1 MIWMSDYNFSEE
13 MKKRRE
19 LVERVMEENLP
30 REEGFAGT
38 VIEAMNYSLRV
49 GGKRLRPILMQE
61 CYRLFSTKND
71 EFVVEDELRYF
82 MVAIECIHTYSLVHD
97 DLPAMDN
104 DMLRRGNP
112 TTHAKYG
119 EAIAILAGD
128 ALLNY
133 AMELT
138 SRAVDGCAPDD
149 IRRLTY
155 AQRLLFD
162 RSGIFGMIGGQ
173 TADVE
178 AEKSGTAGSEELL
191 SYIHRNKTG
200 ALIMAAMM
208 AGAILGGADEKQQ
221 GIISSIAQD
230 IGLAFQIRDDILDV
244 EGDED
249 TLGKPIGSDEK
260 NEKLTYVVMYGM
272 ERAGEDVKKLTEKA
286 HELLDQ
292 LPGNK
297 TFLHAL
303 FSELTTRDK

>member
-1 MIWMSDYNFSEE
+1 MSDYDFKAE
-13 MKKRRE
+13 MTSRRE
-19 LVERVMEENLP
+19 RAERIIEECLP
-30 REEGFAGT
+30 HEEGFAKT
-38 VIEAMNYSLRV
+38 VIKAMNYSIRV

-61 CYRLFSTKND
+61 CYRLFSGKND
-71 EFVVEDELRYF
+71 EFVVEDELRYY
-82 MVAIECIHTYSLVHD
+82 MAAIECIHTYSLVHD

-104 DMLRRGNP
+104 DMLRRGEP

-119 EAIAILAGD
+119 EAMAILAGD
-128 ALLNY
+128 GLLNY

-138 SRAVDGCAPDD
+138 TRAVDGCADD
-149 IRRLTY
+149 DVRRLVY

-178 AEKSGTAGSEELL
+178 AESSGNAGGQELL

-208 AGAILGGADEKQQ
+208 VGAILGGADDEQQ
-221 GIISSIAQD
+221 RIITSIAQD
-230 IGLAFQIRDDILDV
+230 IGLAFQIRDDILDI

-260 NEKLTYVVMYGM
+260 NQKLTYVSVYGID
-272 ERAGEDVKKLTEKA
+272 RAKEDVQKYTREA
-286 HELLDQ
+286 DELLDQ

-297 TFLHAL
+297 KFLHAL
-303 FSELTTRDK
+303 FSELVTRKN

>member
-1 MIWMSDYNFSEE
+1 MIWMSEYSFKDELT
-13 MKKRRE
+13 KRRDR
-19 LVERVMEENLP
+19 VERIIEECLP
-30 REEGFAGT
+30 REEGFAKT
-38 VIEAMNYSLRV
+38 VIEAMNYSVRV

-61 CYRLFSTKND
+61 CYRLFSGGSD
-71 EFVVEDELRYF
+71 DFVVEDELRYY
-82 MVAIECIHTYSLVHD
+82 MAAIECIHSYSLVHD

-104 DMLRRGNP
+104 DMLRRGKP

-119 EAIAILAGD
+119 EAVAILAGD

-138 SRAVDGCAPDD
+138 TRAVDGCAAEDMKK
-149 IRRLTY
+149 LVY

-178 AEKSGTAGSEELL
+178 AEKTGAKASEELL
-191 SYIHRNKTG
+191 TYIHRNKTG
-200 ALIMAAMM
+200 ALIMASMM
-208 AGAILGGADEKQQ
+208 VGAILGGASAEQQ
-221 GIISSIAQD
+221 DIIVSMAQK

-260 NEKLTYVVMYGM
+260 NEKLTYVVLYGM
-272 ERAGEDVKKLTEKA
+272 ERAKEDVKRLTEEA
-286 HELLDQ
+286 HVLLDG

-297 TFLHAL
+297 TFLHEL
-303 FSELTTRDK
+303 FAELTTRDK

>member
-1 MIWMSDYNFSEE
+1 MNEYDFKTKMSERHSQIERIIEE
-13 MKKRRE
+13 T
-19 LVERVMEENLP
+19 LP
-30 REEGFAGT
+30 KEEGYSKT
-38 VIEAMNYSLRV
+38 VVEAMNYSVRV

-61 CYRLFSTKND
+61 CYRLFKEKSD
-71 EFVVEDELRYF
+71 GFVVEDSLRYY

-104 DMLRRGNP
+104 DMLRRGQP

-119 EAIAILAGD
+119 EAMAILAGD

-138 SRAVDGCAPDD
+138 TRAVDGARDD
-149 IRRLTY
+149 DMKRLAY

-178 AEKSGTAGSEELL
+178 AEKTGTAGSEELL

-200 ALIMAAMM
+200 ALIMASMM
-208 AGAILGGADEKQQ
+208 VGAILGGADKEQQ
-221 GIISSIAQD
+221 GTVASVAQN
-230 IGLAFQIRDDILDV
+230 IGLAFQIRDDILDI

-260 NEKLTYVVMYGM
+260 NEKLTYVAVHGM
-272 ERAGEDVKKLTEKA
+272 SKAKADVDTLMAEA
-286 HELLDQ
+286 DRLLDT
-292 LPGNK
+292 LPGDK
-297 TFLHAL
+297 RFLHAL
-303 FSELTTRDK
+303 FDELTTREK